1 VRTVP
6 RLAADALA
14 WLDGPKSAAAQLSS
28 GFALG
33 RRWLMAC
40 FVVFAGYAC
49 AMAFAGGN
57 EGTWA
62 EWAVGG
68 YAVAAVAAWRWRRRA
83 VPLLVALA
91 FGIVAPTVWLV
102 LRAPA
107 TPDVVVVTQSA
118 RQLLHHGSPY
128 LPAGQLTTVTSYNP
142 YLPGMAIF
150 GLPGAAGL
158 PGLLGDT
165 RPWLVAVTLV
175 LLAASFWIAGPHRLA
190 HRDSRPEPRPGACR
204 SGAVWSAVFAVG
216 SPVLALSLAV
226 GITDGP
232 IIALVCLALA
242 CVSVGGSARVGQAA
256 ARPLT
261 RPVAP
266 SPRLLAVAGL
276 AVGVACAMKFTA
288 WPALPVIAAM
298 LWSRDGGR
306 IAARFTAVS
315 AVTAVALVAAF
326 APALLMQPGAL
337 VQNVVL
343 FPLGLTQHKTPAAS
357 PVPGHI
363 LADFGP
369 AGHAAA
375 IGLLIAAAVA
385 VAASLVL
392 RPPADVRAAVIRLAA
407 GLVLLFALAPA
418 SRFGYFAYPIALLG
432 WLAMTGRGRAAAG
445 PAPAGSAAAVSLD
458 GRRPAT
464 GAGGS
469 TEGLRVP
476 TGTPSPPG
484 GGGSA
489 ATGPGRP
496 A

>member
-1 VRTVP
+1 MGRHRVRGRGGHGV
-6 RLAADALA
+6 ALPA
-14 WLDGPKSAAAQLSS
+14 GRGAAAP
-28 GFALG
+28 
-33 RRWLMAC
+33 
-40 FVVFAGYAC
+40 
-49 AMAFAGGN
+49 
-57 EGTWA
+57 GTC
-62 EWAVGG
+62 
-68 YAVAAVAAWRWRRRA
+68 
-83 VPLLVALA
+83 
-91 FGIVAPTVWLV
+91 
-102 LRAPA
+102 LRHSDPA
-107 TPDVVVVTQSA
+107 TPDVVVVAQSA
-118 RQLLHHGSPY
+118 RLLLQHGSPY
-128 LPAGQLTTVTSYNP
+128 LPARQLTTVLSYNP
-142 YLPGMAIF
+142 YLPAMAMF
-150 GLPGAAGL
+150 GLPSAAGL

-175 LLAASFWIAGPHRLA
+175 LLAASFWIVTPQSKAR
-190 HRDSRPEPRPGACR
+190 R
-204 SGAVWSAVFAVG
+204 SGALWSAVFGVA
-216 SPVLALSLAV
+216 SPVLAVELAV

-232 IIALVCLALA
+232 VIALVCLALA
-242 CVSVGGSARVGQAA
+242 CVARPVSAPRSARAGQAA

-261 RPVAP
+261 R

-298 LWSRDGGR
+298 LWARDGR
-306 IAARFTAVS
+306 RVAARFTAIS
-315 AVTAVALVAAF
+315 AATAVVGVAAF
-326 APALLMQPGAL
+326 APALLTHPGAL

-363 LADFGP
+363 LASIGP

-375 IGLLIAAAVA
+375 IGLLIAAGVA

-432 WLAMTGRGRAAAG
+432 WLAMTGRGRATAGQATATAG
-445 PAPAGSAAAVSLD
+445 PSVRFAGP
-458 GRRPAT
+458 RPAT

-469 TEGLRVP
+469 NGGPPVP
-476 TGTPSPPG
+476 TGTPTPPG

-489 ATGPGRP
+489 ATGPRRP
-496 A
+496 G